1 MVFPRCFGP
10 KIGWKWVFWKKKKKK
25 GLVFSATTIAGF

>member
-10 KIGWKWVFWKKKKKK
+10 KIGWKWVFWKEKKK